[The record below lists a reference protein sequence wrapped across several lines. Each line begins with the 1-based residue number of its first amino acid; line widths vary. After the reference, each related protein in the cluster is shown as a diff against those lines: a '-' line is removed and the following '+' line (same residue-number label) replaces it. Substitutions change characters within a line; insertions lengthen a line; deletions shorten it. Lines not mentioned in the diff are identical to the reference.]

1 MKSLLTGAALLF
13 AIAAPCGAQAQ
24 TSSGST
30 NTDAVAVNFADL
42 DLDQEAGARI
52 LNNRLRTAA
61 QRLCGDTNLVA
72 TAPRARHWCVKDAVA
87 DGWNQVAA
95 SRSNQ
100 VAENRTVV
108 LAALR
113 TRPRP

>member
-24 TSSGST
+24 TAGGPT
-30 NTDAVAVNFADL
+30 NTDAVAVSFADL
-42 DLDQEAGARI
+42 DLDQAAGARI

-95 SRSNQ
+95 SRSTQ

-108 LAALR
+108 LATLR